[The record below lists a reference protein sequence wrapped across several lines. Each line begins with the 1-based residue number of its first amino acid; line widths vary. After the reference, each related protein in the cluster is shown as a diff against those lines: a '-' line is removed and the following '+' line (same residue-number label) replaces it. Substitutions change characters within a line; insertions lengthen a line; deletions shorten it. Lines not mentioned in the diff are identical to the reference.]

1 MVFSPPGRCGRGV
14 FILKVFMFKNLYY
27 GWWIVIACFIINL
40 YVGGITFFGFT
51 AFFEPIQHEFGWSYT
66 QISLATSLRGLEMG
80 IFAPIVGF
88 LVDRFGSR
96 ILLLGGMIVIGIGL
110 ILLSFTQS
118 LLMFYL
124 CILFISFGA
133 GGCTTVVTMTAVAT
147 WFKKNVGIAL
157 GIMAC
162 GFGAGGLIIPLIV
175 FLIDASGWRS
185 TLIILGVGMLFL
197 GIPLSLIVRDRPEEL
212 GLSPDGSI
220 TESWM
225 ASDRGKSSK
234 KTKGAF
240 IEIIKK
246 RSFLYLI
253 IAETVRL
260 MIVNAV
266 ITHLMPYLS
275 IIGMSRTAS
284 GAVAAAL
291 PLVSIVGR
299 FGFGWWGDR
308 FDKRIVWATTFFLMS
323 VGVFAF
329 CYVRSFWV
337 LLLFVLL
344 FAPGFGGGMVLRGAV
359 LQEYFGMDSFGKMLG
374 IMLGF
379 GSIGGIIGPTLA
391 GWVFDTAGSYN
402 PVWYGLSAI
411 SGVTI
416 FLIMNIKLTAS
427 SQEIS

>member
-1 MVFSPPGRCGRGV
+1 
-14 FILKVFMFKNLYY
+14 MFKNLYY

-40 YVGGITFFGFT
+40 YVGGVTFFGFT
-51 AFFEPIQHEFGWSYT
+51 AFFEPILREFNWSYT

-96 ILLLGGMIVIGIGL
+96 KLLLGGAIIIGIGL

-124 CILFISFGA
+124 SILFISFGA
-133 GGCTTVVTMTAVAT
+133 GGCASVVTMTAVAI
-147 WFKKNVGIAL
+147 WFNKNVGLAL
-157 GIMAC
+157 GVMAC

-175 FLIDASGWRS
+175 YLIDAFGWRS
-185 TLIILGVGMLFL
+185 TLVILGVGMWFL
-197 GIPLSLIVRDRPEEL
+197 GIPLALIVRDRPEEI
-212 GLSPDGSI
+212 GLSAEGSI
-220 TESWM
+220 TELSRPPGQKDG
-225 ASDRGKSSK
+225 SE
-234 KTKGAF
+234 KTREIF
-240 IEIIKK
+240 LEIIKE
-246 RSFLYLI
+246 RSFLYLV

-260 MIVNAV
+260 MAVNAV
-266 ITHLMPYLS
+266 VTHLMPYLS

-299 FGFGWWGDR
+299 LGFGWWGDR
-308 FDKRIVWATTFFLMS
+308 FDKRIVWATTFFFMS
-323 VGVFAF
+323 SGVFAF
-329 CYVRSFWV
+329 CYVQSFWV

-344 FAPGFGGGMVLRGAV
+344 FAPGFGGGMVLRGAI
-359 LQEYFGMDSFGKMLG
+359 LQKYFGMASFGKMLG

-391 GWVFDTAGSYN
+391 GWAFDTLGSYN
-402 PVWYGLSAI
+402 SVWYGLSAI

-416 FLIMNIKLTAS
+416 FLIMKIKPPTS
-427 SQEIS
+427 SQRTP